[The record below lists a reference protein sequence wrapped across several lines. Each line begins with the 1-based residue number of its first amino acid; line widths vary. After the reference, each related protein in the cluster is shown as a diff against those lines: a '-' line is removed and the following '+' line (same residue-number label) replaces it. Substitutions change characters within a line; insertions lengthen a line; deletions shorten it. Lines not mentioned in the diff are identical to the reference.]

1 MVFND
6 LLDEQVMG
14 LNEVSILRFWWGMNN
29 SQYTKNKECI
39 WGFIMSLINKLKSF
53 SRFVNRPSD
62 TNLRLVF
69 TEEDNITN
77 DFEIVFI
84 VRS

>member
-1 MVFND
+1 
-6 LLDEQVMG
+6 
-14 LNEVSILRFWWGMNN
+14 MNN

-62 TNLRLVF
+62 TNLRLVI